1 MPIAVNNIE
10 DTKRFDL
17 KSAPPDG
24 FVVLRRMTYGQV
36 VQRRALMKLSMEMSG
51 GKGRKG
57 DFKGEMAM
65 ASVDINNFE
74 FKHCIV
80 EHNLEKADGV
90 LLNLAS
96 PVDLQLLD
104 PRVGQEIE
112 GYITQMNNFEA
123 EEGE

>member
-1 MPIAVNNIE
+1 MPIAVNNTE
-10 DTKRFDL
+10 DTQRFDL

-36 VQRRALMKLSMEMSG
+36 VQRRALMKLSMDMS
-51 GKGRKG
+51 GKGRNK

-80 EHNLEKADGV
+80 EHNLEKSDGV

-112 GYITQMNNFEA
+112 RYITSMNNIES

>member
-1 MPIAVNNIE
+1 MPIAVNNTE
-10 DTKRFDL
+10 DTITFDL

-24 FVVLRRMTYGQV
+24 FVTLRRMTYGQI
-36 VQRRALMKLSMEMSG
+36 VQRRALMKMSMDMSG
-51 GKGRKG
+51 KGKNR
-57 DFKGEMAM
+57 DIKGEMAM
-65 ASVDINNFE
+65 ASVEINNFE

-80 EHNLEKADGV
+80 DHNLEKADGTK
-90 LLNLAS
+90 LNFGS

-112 GYITQMNNFEA
+112 KYITQMNQFEV